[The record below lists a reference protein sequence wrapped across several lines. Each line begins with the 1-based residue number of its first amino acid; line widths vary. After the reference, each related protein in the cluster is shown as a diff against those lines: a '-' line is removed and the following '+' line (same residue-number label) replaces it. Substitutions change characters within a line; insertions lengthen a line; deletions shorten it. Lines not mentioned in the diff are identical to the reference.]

1 MARVDVEGR
10 SLSLTLVVYGAAR
23 AGKSALLRTIH
34 ERVTVEHR
42 GVDAP
47 VGEPAD
53 AGLPLD
59 WVPLDLGDVAGWRT
73 RVHLYAVPAQEQA
86 DATRRLV
93 LAQADGILFVVDAQA
108 SRLEANIAALEA
120 LRQQWPDA
128 DGAERV
134 LPMVFVVTKQDLPEE
149 LVLDQPVLATI
160 LNPGNAPLFACDL
173 SRGEGVFRAL
183 QAVIG
188 AAMRQVI
195 ALPEAAS

>member
-1 MARVDVEGR
+1 MARVDAEAR
-10 SLSLTLVVYGAAR
+10 TLALTIVVYGAAR
-23 AGKSALLRTIH
+23 AGKSALLRAIH
-34 ERVTVEHR
+34 ERITAEHR
-42 GVDAP
+42 GTEEP
-47 VGEPAD
+47 VGEAAD

-73 RVHLYAVPAQEQA
+73 RVHLYAVPPQEQA

-93 LAQADGILFVVDAQA
+93 LAQADGVLFVVDAQA
-108 SRLEANIAALEA
+108 ARLEANVAALSA
-120 LRQQWPDA
+120 LRHQWPDV
-128 DGAERV
+128 DGGARS

-149 LVLDQPVLATI
+149 LLLDQPVLSAL
-160 LNPGNAPLFACDL
+160 LNPDGAPLFACDL

-195 ALPEAAS
+195 ALPESAG

>member
-1 MARVDVEGR
+1 MARVDVEAR
-10 SLSLTLVVYGAAR
+10 TLSLTLVVYGAAR

-42 GVDAP
+42 GAEAP

-73 RVHLYAVPAQEQA
+73 RLHLYAVPAQEQA

-108 SRLEANIAALEA
+108 SRLEANIAALDA
-120 LRQQWPDA
+120 LRHQWPDA
-128 DGAERV
+128 EGSQRV

-160 LNPGNAPLFACDL
+160 LNPDDAPLFACDL

-195 ALPEAAS
+195 ALPETAS